1 MKKKIS
7 LFILCGIILLGV
19 CGCGN
24 SETTITGTYKQTNAS
39 SDVLKE
45 LFIATT
51 YKEMFC
57 E

>member
-1 MKKKIS
+1 MLENDLKGYLSVSEKIMNDFYD
-7 LFILCGIILLGV
+7 L
-19 CGCGN
+19 
-24 SETTITGTYKQTNAS
+24 QTNAS
-39 SDVLKE
+39 NDMLKE